1 MSGGDA
7 SNGSG
12 DGGAATAAP
21 YPPPDGAAIVAL
33 FRTIDTRS
41 LRDLVAVADNAI
53 GAAGLHVDGD
63 APSPIPAAGLVNAL
77 WIAETAI
84 GRMLDLLGRPRDR
97 TTPWLAG
104 RAE

>member
-12 DGGAATAAP
+12 DGGASAAP

-33 FRTIDTRS
+33 FRTVDTNS
-41 LRDLVAVADNAI
+41 LHDLVAVADNAI
-53 GAAGLHVDGD
+53 GAAGLHVGGG
-63 APSPIPAAGLVNAL
+63 APSPMPAAGLVNAL

-97 TTPWLAG
+97 TIPWLAG
-104 RAE
+104 RAD